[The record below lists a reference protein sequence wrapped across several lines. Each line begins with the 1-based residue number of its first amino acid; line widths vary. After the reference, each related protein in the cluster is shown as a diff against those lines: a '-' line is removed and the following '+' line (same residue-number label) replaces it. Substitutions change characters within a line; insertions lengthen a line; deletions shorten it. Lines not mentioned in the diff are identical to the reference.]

1 MKELISVIVPVF
13 NAEKFLPRCI
23 DSIVKQKYNQ
33 IEIILFDD
41 GSKDNSLQI
50 CNDFAQKDK
59 RIKVHSRE
67 NKGVAQ
73 TRLDAFYI
81 STGEYITFIDAD
93 DFVNEEYVSNMLN
106 HLKGNNADIVVCQ
119 HYNKTGTEH
128 LKVKRN
134 VVGYFDKQAIEQIV
148 KNKLLFDN
156 TTQVSGIP
164 IYLWGKLIKRN
175 YVEPML
181 KAGLGLWY
189 GEDQVGV
196 LQALY
201 NVSSLYVSD
210 DYDYFYV
217 IHPAQVT
224 QLLRIDF
231 LQEQIL
237 CWQKLVEIDK
247 KQLLQ
252 DQLSLRIMVNIN
264 RFVKRFMDMNLN
276 FNLFKQAMKN
286 LRDMN
291 ILKPLFA
298 KNTIKLK
305 WNIQI
310 LFYLFKLRLYRSM
323 FLYLKLQSTIK
334 KKQF

>member
-1 MKELISVIVPVF
+1 MNELISVIVPVF

-73 TRLDAFYI
+73 TRLDAFHI

-93 DFVNEEYVSNMLN
+93 DFVSEDYVSNMLN
-106 HLKGNNADIVVCQ
+106 HLKGNNADMVVCQ
-119 HYNKTGTEH
+119 HYNRTEKEQH
-128 LKVKRN
+128 KVKRN
-134 VVGYFDKQAIEQIV
+134 VVGCFDKQAIEQII
-148 KNKLLFDN
+148 KSKLLFDT

-201 NVSSLYVSD
+201 NVSSIYVSD

-291 ILKPLFA
+291 ILKSLFA

>member
-1 MKELISVIVPVF
+1 MNELVSVIVPVF
-13 NAEKFLPRCI
+13 NAEKFLPKCI
-23 DSIVKQKYNQ
+23 DSIVKQKYKQ

-41 GSKDNSLQI
+41 GSKDDSLQI
-50 CNDFAQKDK
+50 CNAFAQKDE
-59 RIKVHSRE
+59 RIKVYSRE

-73 TRLDAFYI
+73 TRLDAFFY
-81 STGEYITFIDAD
+81 SKGEYITFVDAD
-93 DFVNEEYVSNMLN
+93 DFVNEVYVLNMLN
-106 HLKGNNADIVVCQ
+106 HLKNNNTDIVVCQ
-119 HYNKTGTEH
+119 HYNTTEKEQHKVIRKVTGC
-128 LKVKRN
+128 
-134 VVGYFDKQAIEQIV
+134 FDKQAIEEII

-156 TTQVSGIP
+156 ATQVSGIP

-175 YVEPML
+175 YVESML

-196 LQALY
+196 LHALY
-201 NVSSLYVSD
+201 NISSLYVSE
-210 DYDYFYV
+210 DYDYYYV

-224 QLLRIDF
+224 QLLRVDF

-247 KQLLQ
+247 KQLLKE
-252 DQLSLRIMVNIN
+252 QLSLRIMVNIN
-264 RFVKRFMDMNLN
+264 RFVKRFVDMNLK
-276 FNLFKQAMKN
+276 FSLFKQAMKN
-286 LRDMN
+286 LRDMA
-291 ILKPLFA
+291 ILKPSFA

-323 FLYLKLQSTIK
+323 FLYLKLQSVIK
-334 KKQF
+334 KKQL

>member
-1 MKELISVIVPVF
+1 MSELVSIIVPVF

-23 DSIVKQKYNQ
+23 DSIVKQKYKP

-50 CNDFAQKDK
+50 CNDFAQKDE
-59 RIKVHSRE
+59 RIKVYSSE

-73 TRLDAFYI
+73 TRLNAFFY
-81 STGEYITFIDAD
+81 SQGEYITFVDAD
-93 DFVNEEYVSNMLN
+93 DFVSDDYVLNMLN
-106 HLKGNNADIVVCQ
+106 HLKYNKADIVVCQ
-119 HYNKTGTEH
+119 HYNKTETEQH
-128 LKVKRN
+128 KVIRK
-134 VVGYFDKQAIEQIV
+134 VTGYFDKQAIEQII

-156 TTQVSGIP
+156 ATQVSGIP

-175 YVEPML
+175 YVAPML

-189 GEDQVGV
+189 GEDQVSV

-201 NVSSLYVSD
+201 SISSLYISD
-210 DYDYFYV
+210 DYDYYYV

-224 QLLRIDF
+224 QLLRVDF

-247 KQLLQ
+247 KQLLKE
-252 DQLSLRIMVNIN
+252 QLSLRIMVNIN
-264 RFVKRFMDMNLN
+264 RFVKRFVDMNLK

-286 LRDMN
+286 LRDMA
-291 ILKPLFA
+291 ILKPSFA

-323 FLYLKLQSTIK
+323 FLYLKLQSVVK
-334 KKQF
+334 KKQL